1 MQSLRRFR
9 KLVVLAALV
18 WLPMT
23 VFAQICATHVV
34 VTRIGGSQNPAS
46 VAPEDMGRV
55 DSGLA
60 QPALAVVDAATLW
73 QPVDD
78 YDSGCAMKAMCA
90 FASMSALVSSS
101 HDVHVSDDV
110 LVPLAGEIGFS
121 TRELSPDTPPP
132 RR

>member
-23 VFAQICATHVV
+23 VFAQICATHAV

-46 VAPEDMGRV
+46 VALEDMGRV
-55 DSGLA
+55 DSKRA

-101 HDVHVSDDV
+101 HDVHVTDDV